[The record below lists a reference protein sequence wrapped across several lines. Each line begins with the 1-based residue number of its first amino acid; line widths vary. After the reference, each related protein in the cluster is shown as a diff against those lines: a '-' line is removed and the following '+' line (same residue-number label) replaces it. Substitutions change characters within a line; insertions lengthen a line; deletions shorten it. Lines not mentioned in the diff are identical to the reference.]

1 MKKIQVGTFEVKS
14 GKIRVSDPCYDKD
27 FEKENNLDAEN
38 GEWKCKCTK
47 IDTENRVAILEAY
60 CTDFLDDYKKYKLSK
75 SIVGVDSGQVGI
87 FDFEHYQDNDIVKD
101 VQRLNPNE
109 IIRSEEPWYS
119 ICCDRTLTKLGAG
132 IIPFGC
138 VSSSGYGDGCYK
150 LYYKKSEDNKV
161 YAVKVIFID
170 DKDDE

>member
-47 IDTENRVAILEAY
+47 IDTENRVAILEAH
-60 CTDFLDDYKKYKLSK
+60 CTDFREDSEEYKLSK

-87 FDFEHYQDNDIVKD
+87 FDFEHYQDNNMNFE
-101 VQRLNPNE
+101 L
-109 IIRSEEPWYS
+109 
-119 ICCDRTLTKLGAG
+119 
-132 IIPFGC
+132 
-138 VSSSGYGDGCYK
+138 
-150 LYYKKSEDNKV
+150 
-161 YAVKVIFID
+161 
-170 DKDDE
+170 